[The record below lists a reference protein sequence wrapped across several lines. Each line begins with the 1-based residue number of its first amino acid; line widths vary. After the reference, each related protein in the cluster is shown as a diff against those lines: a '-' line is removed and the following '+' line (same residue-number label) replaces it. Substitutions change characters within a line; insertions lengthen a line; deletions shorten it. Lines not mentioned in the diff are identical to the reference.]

1 MSPGS
6 GGVRNKRSRQENGDD
21 AGLKEEDVSD
31 LRAFLKKEETEMRAE
46 SRTLLNKELIARIE
60 SCKSLC
66 DKANEHE
73 SYPEALSC
81 GLVGDIRQ
89 ELTSCFRLGVRLES
103 FINTYQ
109 PPLASGGNVGV
120 SAEVQEGIYQNVR
133 AMTTESGSALHR
145 MLAYEKERAIM
156 RTKCTDEAVWERY
169 QAVLE
174 ANQMH
179 EVQKCCFEMH
189 SLLLLIGN
197 SVLSNLEH
205 LRGEDTKALAHMY

>member
-89 ELTSCFRLGVRLES
+89 ELTSCFRLGVRLEA

-145 MLAYEKERAIM
+145 MLAYEKEHATM
-156 RTKCTDEAVWERY
+156 RTKCIDEAVWERY
-169 QAVLE
+169 K
-174 ANQMH
+174 ANLASLMQVSH
-179 EVQKCCFEMH
+179 DRVCPHVTRH
-189 SLLLLIGN
+189 SFL
-197 SVLSNLEH
+197 
-205 LRGEDTKALAHMY
+205 MF

>member
-66 DKANEHE
+66 DKANEHQ
-73 SYPEALSC
+73 SFPEALSS
-81 GLVGDIRQ
+81 GLVAAVRQ
-89 ELTSCFRLGVRLES
+89 ELSSCFRLGVRLES

-145 MLAYEKERAIM
+145 MLAYEKEHATM
-156 RTKCTDEAVWERY
+156 RTKCIDEAVWERY
-169 QAVLE
+169 K
-174 ANQMH
+174 ANLASLMQVSH
-179 EVQKCCFEMH
+179 DRVCPHVTRH
-189 SLLLLIGN
+189 SFL
-197 SVLSNLEH
+197 
-205 LRGEDTKALAHMY
+205 MF